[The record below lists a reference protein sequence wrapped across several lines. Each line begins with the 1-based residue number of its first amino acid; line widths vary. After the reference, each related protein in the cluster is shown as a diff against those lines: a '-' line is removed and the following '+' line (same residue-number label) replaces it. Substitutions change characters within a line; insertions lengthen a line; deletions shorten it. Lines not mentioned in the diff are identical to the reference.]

1 MIYQESLCYEE
12 IEPNGLFFKFKK
24 DLFEMLDKILDD
36 DDYRR
41 GRELK
46 SIERALELSENE
58 GKMIA
63 QLHKKLNI

>member
-1 MIYQESLCYEE
+1 
-12 IEPNGLFFKFKK
+12 
-24 DLFEMLDKILDD
+24 MLDKILDD

-63 QLHKKLNI
+63 QLHKKLKI

>member
-1 MIYQESLCYEE
+1 
-12 IEPNGLFFKFKK
+12 
-24 DLFEMLDKILDD
+24 MLDKILDD